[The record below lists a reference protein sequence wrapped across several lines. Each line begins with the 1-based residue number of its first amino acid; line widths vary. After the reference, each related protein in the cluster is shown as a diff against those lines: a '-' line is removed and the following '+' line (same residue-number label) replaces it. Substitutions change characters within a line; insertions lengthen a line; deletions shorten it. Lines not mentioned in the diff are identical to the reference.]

1 MNPPPTTEQ
10 IIAINGEEHNG
21 LAESIATL
29 ENYYVASMAHP
40 PPVRWQCWDTGER
53 GTIIRQRVGPDIFLT
68 FLPSPH
74 PEKTTLPRSKKG
86 SRSPFAFGKSAYDF
100 DISHIIRN

>member
-1 MNPPPTTEQ
+1 MNPPLGTEL

-21 LAESIATL
+21 LAESIATV

-53 GTIIRQRVGPDIFLT
+53 GTIIRQQVGPDIFLT

-74 PEKTTLPRSKKG
+74 PEKTTLPRDKKR
-86 SRSPFAFGKSAYDF
+86 SRNPSDF
-100 DISHIIRN
+100 DLSHIIRN